1 MFYYAMQDFPIQYHE
16 PLFRPPSE
24 ARSLILQITLGC
36 SWNKCSFCEMY
47 TSKQFTARK
56 EEDIFKDIDSF
67 IPYADQIRRIFLADG
82 DPLVLST
89 QRLLSILSKLKN
101 TFPKLQRISTYASPS
116 NLARKSDTELK
127 ELYEAGLTLLY
138 VGIESGDSQV
148 LECIQKGETFET
160 TIEGL
165 NKSKAAGMNSSV
177 MIINGV
183 GGAALTQQHAINS
196 AKVLNETQPKYAS
209 TLVLTAHKG
218 MEHYKNRYQ
227 GDFIELTQ
235 KELFTEMQTFIGAL
249 ELKETIFRS
258 DHASNNLILKGILG
272 RDKHAFLDKIELAI
286 NQPGNAGLRP
296 KNYQGY

>member
-1 MFYYAMQDFPIQYHE
+1 MNHFPIEYNE

-47 TSKQFTARK
+47 TSKQFKARK
-56 EEDIFKDIDSF
+56 EEDVFKDIDAF
-67 IPYADQIRRIFLADG
+67 LPYNTQIRRVFLADG

-89 QRLLSILSKLKN
+89 DRLLRILTKLKN
-101 TFPKLQRISTYASPS
+101 TFPKLTRISTYASPS
-116 NLARKSDTELK
+116 NLAKKSDTELK

-148 LECIQKGETFET
+148 LECIQKGETYET

-183 GGAALTQQHAINS
+183 GGKELSHQHAINS

-218 MEHYKNRYQ
+218 MAHYKNRYK
-227 GDFIELTQ
+227 GNFIELTQ
-235 KELFTEMQTFIGAL
+235 SELFTEMQTFINAL

-272 RDKHAFLDKIELAI
+272 RDKQTFLDQIEVAI
-286 NQPGNAGLRP
+286 NNPENAGLRP
-296 KNYQGY
+296 KITSGY

>member
-1 MFYYAMQDFPIQYHE
+1 MQHFPIQYNE

-47 TSKQFTARK
+47 TSKHFIARK
-56 EEDIFKDIDSF
+56 EEDIFNDINTF
-67 IPYADQIRRIFLADG
+67 LPYTDQIRRVFLADG

-89 QRLLSILSKLKN
+89 KRLLKILSKLKD

-116 NLARKSDTELK
+116 NLSRKSDAELK

-138 VGIESGDSQV
+138 VGIESGDSEV

-165 NKSKAAGMNSSV
+165 NKSKAAGMSSSV

-183 GGAALTQQHAINS
+183 GGTVLTHQHAVNS

-218 MEHYKNRYQ
+218 MEHFKNRYK
-227 GDFIELTQ
+227 GNFIELSQ
-235 KELFTEMQTFIGAL
+235 LELFKEMKTFIGAL
-249 ELKETIFRS
+249 ELTSTIFRS
-258 DHASNNLILKGILG
+258 DHASNNLILKGVLG
-272 RDKHAFLDKIELAI
+272 KNKRQFLDKIDSAI
-286 NQPGNAGLRP
+286 KHPQNANLRS
-296 KNYQGY
+296 NYLRGF